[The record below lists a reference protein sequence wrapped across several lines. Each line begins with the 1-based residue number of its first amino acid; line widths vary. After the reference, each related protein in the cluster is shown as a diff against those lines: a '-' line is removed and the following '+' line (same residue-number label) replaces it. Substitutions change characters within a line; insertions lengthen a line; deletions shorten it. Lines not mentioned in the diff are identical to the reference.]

1 MDNNISD
8 LSIIILV
15 TFHGVIYEV
24 ITTFIENRGLWVD
37 YMSAL
42 SMLFVL
48 TKYIISL
55 S

>member
-24 ITTFIENRGLWVD
+24 ITTFIKNRGLWAD
-37 YMSAL
+37 YMSVL
-42 SMLFVL
+42 SMLL
-48 TKYIISL
+48 
-55 S
+55 